1 MSNFD
6 KQNRHNKI
14 NNLNNKTTGSRHSNT
29 STDDTGVSSRS
40 GRSRIAH
47 QTLDILEEGVYVNG
61 YDRAV
66 HIKKDMEQAIQSS
79 VLYRPSALSQL
90 GEQLRNGVR
99 IEEKASSAGN
109 QQEDSESMASQ
120 GNPAQIEVTSETTL
134 AAAARLTLEEG
145 RTEVV
150 CLNFASAK
158 NPGGGFLGGSQ
169 AQEESLARATGLYPC
184 IAQMTEMYEYNRKQH
199 TCLYS
204 DHMIYSTDV
213 PVIRDDRDRLLDQ
226 YYTAS
231 FITAPAV
238 NAGVVKERK
247 EATDAEIKSVM
258 KQRIRYILEVAA
270 VQGHRTIV
278 LGAFGCGVFRNEP
291 AQVASYFAEVLH
303 EEGYRNYFDHIVFAI
318 YDRSAGQQTLE
329 TFKRLLASG

>member
-6 KQNRHNKI
+6 KPNKHNNI
-14 NNLNNKTTGSRHSNT
+14 SNSNNTTTGSRNSNA
-29 STDDTGVSSRS
+29 STDKTGVSSRS

-47 QTLDILEEGVYVNG
+47 QTLEILEEGVYVNG

-66 HIKKDMEQAIQSS
+66 HIKKDMEQAIQNS
-79 VLYRPSALSQL
+79 VLYRPAELSQL
-90 GEQLRNGVR
+90 GENLRK
-99 IEEKASSAGN
+99 E
-109 QQEDSESMASQ
+109 
-120 GNPAQIEVTSETTL
+120 GNPARMEVTGETTL

-145 RTEVV
+145 KTDVV

-184 IAQMTEMYEYNRKQH
+184 IAQMTEMYEYNRKQR

-204 DHMIYSTDV
+204 DHMIYSPDV
-213 PVIRDDRDRLLDQ
+213 PVIRDDYDRLLDQ
-226 YYTAS
+226 YYTTA

-291 AQVASYFAEVLH
+291 AQVASYFAEVLD
-303 EEGYRNYFDHIVFAI
+303 EEGYRDYFDHIVFAI
-318 YDRSAGQQTLE
+318 YDRSAGQRTWE
-329 TFKRLLASG
+329 TFKRLLA

>member
-6 KQNRHNKI
+6 KPNKHNNI
-14 NNLNNKTTGSRHSNT
+14 SNSNNTTTGSRNSNV
-29 STDDTGVSSRS
+29 STDKTGVSSRS

-47 QTLDILEEGVYVNG
+47 QTLEILEEGVYVNG

-66 HIKKDMEQAIQSS
+66 HIKKDMEQAIQNS
-79 VLYRPSALSQL
+79 VLYRPSELSQL
-90 GEQLRNGVR
+90 GEKLRKG
-99 IEEKASSAGN
+99 
-109 QQEDSESMASQ
+109 
-120 GNPAQIEVTSETTL
+120 GNPARMEVTGETTL

-145 RTEVV
+145 RTDVV

-184 IAQMTEMYEYNRKQH
+184 IAQMTEMYEYNRKQR

-204 DHMIYSTDV
+204 DHMIYSPDV
-213 PVIRDDRDRLLDQ
+213 PVIRDDYDRLLDQ
-226 YYTAS
+226 YYTTA

-291 AQVASYFAEVLH
+291 AQVASYFAEVLD
-303 EEGYRNYFDHIVFAI
+303 EEGNRDYFDHIVFAI
-318 YDRSAGQQTLE
+318 YDRSAGQRTLE
-329 TFKRLLASG
+329 TFKRLLA

>member
-6 KQNRHNKI
+6 KPNKHSNI
-14 NNLNNKTTGSRHSNT
+14 NHSNHKTTGSRHSNA
-29 STDDTGVSSRS
+29 SPDETGVSSRS

-47 QTLDILEEGVYVNG
+47 QTLEILEEGVYVNG

-66 HIKKDMEQAIQSS
+66 HIKKDMEQAIQNS
-79 VLYRPSALSQL
+79 VLYRPSELSQL
-90 GEQLRNGVR
+90 GEKLRKG
-99 IEEKASSAGN
+99 
-109 QQEDSESMASQ
+109 
-120 GNPAQIEVTSETTL
+120 GNPARMEVTGETTL

-145 RTEVV
+145 KTDVV

-184 IAQMTEMYEYNRKQH
+184 IAQMTEMYEYNRKQR

-204 DHMIYSTDV
+204 DHMIYSPDV
-213 PVIRDDRDRLLDQ
+213 PVIRDDYDRLLDQ
-226 YYTAS
+226 YYTTA

-291 AQVASYFAEVLH
+291 AQVASYFAEVLD
-303 EEGYRNYFDHIVFAI
+303 EEGYRDYFDHIVFAI
-318 YDRSAGQQTLE
+318 YDRSAGQRTLE
-329 TFKRLLASG
+329 TFKRLLA

>member
-6 KQNRHNKI
+6 KQNKHNNI
-14 NNLNNKTTGSRHSNT
+14 NHSNHKTTGSRHSNA
-29 STDDTGVSSRS
+29 SPDETGVSSRS
-40 GRSRIAH
+40 RRSRIAH
-47 QTLDILEEGVYVNG
+47 QTLEILEEGLYVNG

-66 HIKKDMEQAIQSS
+66 HIKKDMEQAIQNS
-79 VLYRPSALSQL
+79 VLYRPSELSQL
-90 GEQLRNGVR
+90 GEKLRKGGNPSR
-99 IEEKASSAGN
+99 IE
-109 QQEDSESMASQ
+109 
-120 GNPAQIEVTSETTL
+120 ITSETTL
-134 AAAARLTLEEG
+134 AAATRLTLEEG
-145 RTEVV
+145 RSDVV

-184 IAQMTEMYEYNRKQH
+184 IAQMTEMYEYNRKQR

-204 DHMIYSTDV
+204 DHMIYSPDV
-213 PVIRDDRDRLLDQ
+213 PVIRDDYDRLLDQ
-226 YYTAS
+226 YYTTS

-258 KQRIRYILEVAA
+258 KQRIRYLLEVAA
-270 VQGHRTIV
+270 EQGHRTIV

-303 EEGYRNYFDHIVFAI
+303 EEGYRDYFDHIAFAI
-318 YDRSAGQQTLE
+318 YDRSSGQRTLE
-329 TFKRLLASG
+329 TFKRLLA

>member
-1 MSNFD
+1 MSYYE
-6 KQNRHNKI
+6 K
-14 NNLNNKTTGSRHSNT
+14 NNKNNQYNSKANGANRSNASADRT
-29 STDDTGVSSRS
+29 AVNSRS

-47 QTLDILEEGVYVNG
+47 QTLEILEEGTYVNG

-66 HIKKDMEQAIQSS
+66 HIKQDMQQAIQNS
-79 VLYRPSALSQL
+79 VLYRPSELSL
-90 GEQLRNGVR
+90 LKEKLCKGEAVN
-99 IEEKASSAGN
+99 SSGN
-109 QQEDSESMASQ
+109 QQESMSIVSQ
-120 GNPAQIEVTSETTL
+120 GKMARIEVTGETTL

-145 RTEVV
+145 RTDVV

-184 IAQMTEMYEYNRKQH
+184 IAQMQEMYEYNRKQRS
-199 TCLYS
+199 CLYS
-204 DHMIYSTDV
+204 DYMIYSPHV
-213 PVIRDDRDRLLDQ
+213 PVIRDDNDRLLDQ
-226 YYTAS
+226 CYTSS

-247 EATDAEIKSVM
+247 EATDEQIHTVM

-270 VQGHRTIV
+270 AQGHRTIV

-291 AQVASYFAEVLH
+291 AQVAAYFDDVLVQ
-303 EEGYRNYFDHIVFAI
+303 ERYRDYFDHIVFAVF
-318 YDRSAGQQTLE
+318 DRSAGQRTLE
-329 TFKRLLASG
+329 TFRRILYKLN